1 MFADPLIILWIQ
13 LAAAVVIIVVAATFL
28 ARSADAIADKTGL
41 GRSFIGVVMLAT
53 ATSLPELGTGVS
65 AIVLVNESDLAAGD
79 AFGSNLF
86 NLLIIGLLDIYWR
99 KGPLLTFVSYTS
111 ALVGALGGLL
121 IGLGAIAMII
131 HNLAVSVA
139 DWRVSPVSPLM
150 LAGFLVAIFLVH
162 RSERSREREIF
173 SEDETASAATP
184 SCEDEAAPAAAP
196 SREDEAAPI
205 AAPSRENEA
214 APAAP
219 SYEGES
225 LARAFAVYAV
235 SAAVVVGAAVWLAYA
250 ADGVATEMG
259 WAASFMGTQFL
270 ALSTSL
276 PELAAS
282 FAALRLG
289 APDMAITNL
298 LGSNIFNMGV
308 VLFLDDLAFADGA
321 IWAQIDEIHL
331 LTAVVGVI
339 MTAVAVTAIL
349 TPNDERRRRS
359 PYSVEAAALIV
370 LYIAASLLVFYLS

>member
-1 MFADPLIILWIQ
+1 MFADPLILLWLQ
-13 LAAAVVIIVVAATFL
+13 LAAAVALIVAAATFL

-162 RSERSREREIF
+162 RAERSREREI
-173 SEDETASAATP
+173 SSG
-184 SCEDEAAPAAAP
+184 EDEAAPAAAP
-196 SREDEAAPI
+196 SRQ
-205 AAPSRENEA
+205 NEA
-214 APAAP
+214 APAAAP
-219 SYEGES
+219 SYENES
-225 LARAFAVYAV
+225 LPRAFAVYAA

-359 PYSVEAAALIV
+359 PYSVEAAALVV

>member
-1 MFADPLIILWIQ
+1 MFVDPLILLWLQ
-13 LAAAVVIIVVAATFL
+13 LAAAVALIVVAATFL
-28 ARSADAIADKTGL
+28 ARSAAAIADKTGL

-162 RSERSREREIF
+162 RAERSRESEI
-173 SEDETASAATP
+173 SSDEDES
-184 SCEDEAAPAAAP
+184 APAAAP
-196 SREDEAAPI
+196 SRQ
-205 AAPSRENEA
+205 NES
-214 APAAP
+214 APATAP
-219 SYEGES
+219 SYENES
-225 LARAFAVYAV
+225 LARAFAVYAA

-359 PYSVEAAALIV
+359 PYSVEAAALVV

>member
-1 MFADPLIILWIQ
+1 MNVPVFADALTLLWLQ
-13 LAAAVVIIVVAATFL
+13 LAAAAAIIVVAATFL
-28 ARSADAIADKTGL
+28 ARSADVIADKTGL

-65 AIVLVNESDLAAGD
+65 AITLVGESDLAAGD

-86 NLLIIGLLDIYWR
+86 NLFIIGLLDIYWR

-121 IGLGAIAMII
+121 IGMGAIAMII
-131 HNLAVSVA
+131 HNLTISVA
-139 DWRVSPVSPLM
+139 NWRVSPVSSLM

-162 RSERSREREIF
+162 RSERSREREN
-173 SEDETASAATP
+173 S
-184 SCEDEAAPAAAP
+184 APARQ
-196 SREDEAAPI
+196 SE
-205 AAPSRENEA
+205 RENSD
-214 APAAP
+214 APAP

-225 LARAFAVYAV
+225 LRRAFAVYAI
-235 SAAVVVGAAVWLAYA
+235 SAAVVVAAAVWLAYA
-250 ADGVATEMG
+250 ADGVASEMG

-270 ALSTSL
+270 AFSTSL

-321 IWAQIDEIHL
+321 IWAQIDDIHL

-349 TPNDERRRRS
+349 TPNDDRRRRS
-359 PYSVEAAALIV
+359 PYSVEGAALIV

>member
-1 MFADPLIILWIQ
+1 VFADPLIILWLQ
-13 LAAAVVIIVVAATFL
+13 LAAAVALIVVAATFL
-28 ARSADAIADKTGL
+28 ARSADVIADKTGL

-162 RSERSREREIF
+162 RAERSREREI
-173 SEDETASAATP
+173 SG
-184 SCEDEAAPAAAP
+184 EDEAAPAAAP
-196 SREDEAAPI
+196 SRQ
-205 AAPSRENEA
+205 NEA

-219 SYEGES
+219 SYENES
-225 LARAFAVYAV
+225 LARAFAVYAA

-359 PYSVEAAALIV
+359 PYSVEAAALVV

>member
-1 MFADPLIILWIQ
+1 MFADSLILLWLQ
-13 LAAAVVIIVVAATFL
+13 LAAAVALIVVAATFL

-41 GRSFIGVVMLAT
+41 GRSFIGVAMLAT

-162 RSERSREREIF
+162 RAERSREREI
-173 SEDETASAATP
+173 SSD
-184 SCEDEAAPAAAP
+184 EDEAAPAAAP
-196 SREDEAAPI
+196 SREDEAAP
-205 AAPSRENEA
+205 AAPSREDEA

-219 SYEGES
+219 SYENES
-225 LARAFAVYAV
+225 LARAFAVYAA

-359 PYSVEAAALIV
+359 PYSVEAAALVV

>member
-1 MFADPLIILWIQ
+1 MFADSLTLLWLQ
-13 LAAAVVIIVVAATFL
+13 LAAAAALIVVAATFL
-28 ARSADAIADKTGL
+28 ARSADVIADKTGL

-65 AIVLVNESDLAAGD
+65 AITLVGESDLAAGD

-86 NLLIIGLLDIYWR
+86 NLFIIGLLDIYWR

-121 IGLGAIAMII
+121 IGMGAIAMII
-131 HNLAVSVA
+131 HNLTISVA
-139 DWRVSPVSPLM
+139 NWRVSPVSSLM

-162 RSERSREREIF
+162 RSERSRERENSDAARE
-173 SEDETASAATP
+173 SE
-184 SCEDEAAPAAAP
+184 
-196 SREDEAAPI
+196 
-205 AAPSRENEA
+205 RENSGA
-214 APAAP
+214 DAPAP

-225 LARAFAVYAV
+225 LRRAFAMYAV

-270 ALSTSL
+270 AFSTSL

-321 IWAQIDEIHL
+321 IWAQIDDIHL

-349 TPNDERRRRS
+349 TPNDDRRRRS
-359 PYSVEAAALIV
+359 PYSVEGAALIV
-370 LYIAASLLVFYLS
+370 LYVAASLLVFYLS

>member
-1 MFADPLIILWIQ
+1 M
-13 LAAAVVIIVVAATFL
+13 
-28 ARSADAIADKTGL
+28 
-41 GRSFIGVVMLAT
+41 
-53 ATSLPELGTGVS
+53 
-65 AIVLVNESDLAAGD
+65 
-79 AFGSNLF
+79 
-86 NLLIIGLLDIYWR
+86 
-99 KGPLLTFVSYTS
+99 
-111 ALVGALGGLL
+111 GALGGLL

-131 HNLAVSVA
+131 HNLAVSFA

-162 RSERSREREIF
+162 RSERSREREI
-173 SEDETASAATP
+173 AG
-184 SCEDEAAPAAAP
+184 EDEAAPAAAP
-196 SREDEAAPI
+196 SRQNETSPAAPPREDEAAP
-205 AAPSRENEA
+205 A
-214 APAAP
+214 AAP

-225 LARAFAVYAV
+225 LPRAFAVYAA

-359 PYSVEAAALIV
+359 PYSVEAAALVV

>member
-1 MFADPLIILWIQ
+1 MNVPVFADALTLLWLQ
-13 LAAAVVIIVVAATFL
+13 LAAAAALIVIAATFL
-28 ARSADAIADKTGL
+28 ARSADVIADKTGL

-65 AIVLVNESDLAAGD
+65 AITLVGESDLAAGD

-86 NLLIIGLLDIYWR
+86 NLFIIGLLDIYWR

-121 IGLGAIAMII
+121 IGMGAIAMII
-131 HNLAVSVA
+131 HNMTISVA
-139 DWRVSPVSPLM
+139 NWRVSPVSSLM

-162 RSERSREREIF
+162 RSERSREREN
-173 SEDETASAATP
+173 SGAAGQ
-184 SCEDEAAPAAAP
+184 SQ
-196 SREDEAAPI
+196 RE
-205 AAPSRENEA
+205 RENSD
-214 APAAP
+214 APAP

-225 LARAFAVYAV
+225 LRRAFAVYAV
-235 SAAVVVGAAVWLAYA
+235 SAAVVVAAAVWLAYA
-250 ADGVATEMG
+250 ADAVASEMG

-270 ALSTSL
+270 AFSTSL

-321 IWAQIDEIHL
+321 IWAQIDDIHL

-349 TPNDERRRRS
+349 TPNDDRRRRS
-359 PYSVEAAALIV
+359 PYSVEGAALIV
-370 LYIAASLLVFYLS
+370 LYVAASLLVFYLS

>member
-1 MFADPLIILWIQ
+1 MFADALIPLWLQ
-13 LAAAVVIIVVAATFL
+13 LAAAVALIVVAATFL
-28 ARSADAIADKTGL
+28 ARSADVIADKTGL

-65 AIVLVNESDLAAGD
+65 AIVLVGESDLAAGD

-86 NLLIIGLLDIYWR
+86 NLFIIGLLDIYWR

-121 IGLGAIAMII
+121 IAIGAVAMII
-131 HNLAVSVA
+131 HNLTISVA
-139 DWRVSPVSPLM
+139 NWRVSPVSTLM

-162 RSERSREREIF
+162 RAERSRESENSSVPAQQSEREISSVPAQQ
-173 SEDETASAATP
+173 SERENS
-184 SCEDEAAPAAAP
+184 SDEAAPA
-196 SREDEAAPI
+196 
-205 AAPSRENEA
+205 
-214 APAAP
+214 P
-219 SYEGES
+219 SYENES
-225 LARAFAVYAV
+225 LPRAFAVYAA

-270 ALSTSL
+270 AFSTSL

-321 IWAQIDEIHL
+321 IWAEIDDIHL

-349 TPNDERRRRS
+349 TPNDDRRRRS
-359 PYSVEAAALIV
+359 PYSVEAAALVV